1 MAKPEKIVKADTFS
15 ITIKELVGSFI
26 YSIDLDAD
34 YQREKI
40 WSTRDQQLLLDSIL
54 KDIDIPKLYL
64 ASVEDNKQFDYEC
77 IDGKQRMLTLLSFFK
92 PEQEKDTKATL
103 TLPLFN
109 REYSYQE
116 LRREYPKLAEKIEN
130 YKLDFV
136 KYDMSSLEEGTR
148 DNLIREI
155 FKRLQLGIRLN
166 SGERLKALQGTIRDF
181 VFNELGNA
189 APFIRNTGL
198 SDKRFSRQ
206 FTMAQICLNSFKRKE
221 IGEFSRARLQDLE
234 DFFNDNASLAS
245 EDGNLNRIR
254 SVLEAM
260 DTAFGT
266 SASNISSRAVAV
278 SAYLFAEDL
287 YLRERTDLVPQ
298 FATFYIKLLDE
309 IKRNMEFIKRY
320 KNAENTEVM
329 EEFQKHILQASVEP
343 SAIRRRDRFL
353 RRAFGYFM
361 DPATEG
367 RLIGAK

>member
-1 MAKPEKIVKADTFS
+1 MAKPEKTVKADTFS

-64 ASVEDNKQFDYEC
+64 ARVEGNKQFDYEC

-148 DNLIREI
+148 DN
-155 FKRLQLGIRLN
+155 
-166 SGERLKALQGTIRDF
+166 
-181 VFNELGNA
+181 
-189 APFIRNTGL
+189 
-198 SDKRFSRQ
+198 
-206 FTMAQICLNSFKRKE
+206 
-221 IGEFSRARLQDLE
+221 
-234 DFFNDNASLAS
+234 
-245 EDGNLNRIR
+245 
-254 SVLEAM
+254 
-260 DTAFGT
+260 
-266 SASNISSRAVAV
+266 
-278 SAYLFAEDL
+278 
-287 YLRERTDLVPQ
+287 
-298 FATFYIKLLDE
+298 
-309 IKRNMEFIKRY
+309 
-320 KNAENTEVM
+320 
-329 EEFQKHILQASVEP
+329 
-343 SAIRRRDRFL
+343 
-353 RRAFGYFM
+353 
-361 DPATEG
+361 
-367 RLIGAK
+367 

>member
-26 YSIDLDAD
+26 YTIDLDAD

-40 WSTRDQQLLLDSIL
+40 WSTRDQRLLVDSIL

-353 RRAFGYFM
+353 KRAFEYFI